1 MKLTLSFAITWL
13 VSLLAANPAA
23 MALAFRPMLTTT
35 AVRQQIHQRSTRTML
50 QMAAPENQKTM
61 EEQQRKDEVRADA
74 ESALQNTGWMMPS
87 GSGNADADG
96 EMTADDPFVQ
106 AINAGIQRDVG
117 VSLEELLNPAKV
129 VNLERDLYTLRASLA
144 EQTNQDISEIT
155 DVPLTTEMCDGGGG
169 GEYADSLRK
178 SITKKEASLLIERR
192 SVFRGWLKNVFLGQ
206 AILSFGL
213 SYVMATDPAAL
224 FGSFGWFNEKK
235 YNMDISIEVLGYWWW
250 WLFVVPSLRSRRP
263 KGFEKKALDI
273 AFLASPAVSLVA
285 PVFTKDTGIIWA
297 ANFIVVAASYGYA
310 FATDDND
317 NDSDD
322 DDSKTPA
329 FVKFLYKSLD
339 FGAGRERG
347 ARN

>member
-1 MKLTLSFAITWL
+1 MKLRTLTSLAL
-13 VSLLAANPAA
+13 VANAPAA
-23 MALAFRPMLTTT
+23 MAFTFRSPPMLTTT
-35 AVRQQIHQRSTRTML
+35 VVRNQRLSPSIRL
-50 QMAAPENQKTM
+50 NMAAPETEETKTTQQM
-61 EEQQRKDEVRADA
+61 DEEQMRKDEVRADA
-74 ESALQNTGWMMPS
+74 ESALQNTGWLLS
-87 GSGNADADG
+87 KDDDG
-96 EMTADDPFVQ
+96 DMTADDPFVQ
-106 AINAGIQRDVG
+106 MIDAGIQRDIG

-129 VNLERDLYTLRASLA
+129 VNLERDLYTLRVSLA
-144 EQTNQDISEIT
+144 EQTGQDISGIT
-155 DVPLTTEMCDGGGG
+155 DAPLTTELSDGGGG

-178 SITKKEASLLIERR
+178 SIAKKEASLTIERR
-192 SVFRGWLKNVFLGQ
+192 SVFRGWLKNIFLGQ
-206 AILSFGL
+206 AVISFGL

-224 FGSFGWFNEKK
+224 FGSFDWFNNKQ

-310 FATDDND
+310 FAVNDEDGGDDEG
-317 NDSDD
+317 

>member
-1 MKLTLSFAITWL
+1 
-13 VSLLAANPAA
+13 
-23 MALAFRPMLTTT
+23 
-35 AVRQQIHQRSTRTML
+35 
-50 QMAAPENQKTM
+50 MAAPENQKTM

-74 ESALQNTGWMMPS
+74 ESALQNTGWTLP
-87 GSGNADADG
+87 GGGGNSDAEG
-96 EMTADDPFVQ
+96 EMTADDPFVK
-106 AINAGIQRDVG
+106 AIDAGIQRDMG

-144 EQTNQDISEIT
+144 EETNQDISEIT
-155 DVPLTTEMCDGGGG
+155 DGPLTTEMCDGGGG

-178 SITKKEASLLIERR
+178 SITKKEASLTIERR

-273 AFLASPAVSLVA
+273 AFLASPAVSLLA

-297 ANFIVVAASYGYA
+297 ANFAVVAASYGYA
-310 FATDDND
+310 FATDDD
-317 NDSDD
+317 DSDSND
-322 DDSKTPA
+322 DDSKTPE

-339 FGAGRERG
+339 FGGGKERG
-347 ARN
+347 ARK